1 MKKGVR
7 KMKIIGITLLMMV
20 CLMSFSFWLDYLQG
34 FELQSAFRNAT
45 SPFRVMDPAETIV
58 LISFLLTVLFEI
70 FVYSYK
76 KRKGKAK
83 AG

>member
-1 MKKGVR
+1 
-7 KMKIIGITLLMMV
+7 MKIIGITLLMMV

-34 FELQSAFRNAT
+34 FELQTAFRNAT

-58 LISFLLTVLFEI
+58 FLTFILTVLIEI

-76 KRKGKAK
+76 KRKAQAK
-83 AG
+83 TR

>member
-1 MKKGVR
+1 
-7 KMKIIGITLLMMV
+7 MKIIGITLLMMG

-34 FELQSAFRNAT
+34 FELQTAFRNAT

-58 LISFLLTVLFEI
+58 LLSLLLTVLIEI